1 MADPFKSIEN
11 RAKKELRKWINSSAG
26 RDVIYKKLISSTD
39 LNPSTGSSTNTYNEY
54 SIRTLRSDTSLE
66 AGSSSSLLNAV
77 GFNSGT
83 KFFCVLYSELPRDPY
98 DANILKDY
106 IVDGDKEH
114 QIKKCVPIFQ
124 IFAKIQV

>member
-26 RDVIYKKLISSTD
+26 RDVTYKKFTSSNFDPT
-39 LNPSTGSSTNTYNEY
+39 TGSGTESYEQY

-106 IVDGDKEH
+106 IIDGDKEH